1 MTPQL
6 RASLMR
12 FERYREQFAFLREN
26 GITTQGELD
35 AFSAKTEE
43 RVVALTKR
51 RTILNV
57 RKKKRQAL
65 YAALADAEAL
75 APVKECCESGL
86 IGLKDEH
93 ARYTEAVEALDT
105 CGISQER
112 LAAEKAA
119 LYEELAEVNRVIRAE
134 RKKLRLCAEIAGEAP
149 RIERELERVEDEK
162 SKQTVRKAEQER
174 F

>member
-26 GITTQGELD
+26 GITTQSDLD
-35 AFSAKTEE
+35 AFAAKTEE
-43 RVVALTKR
+43 RVAALTKQ

-65 YAALADAEAL
+65 YTALADAEAL
-75 APVKECCESGL
+75 APVKECCENGL
-86 IGLKDEH
+86 TGLEDEY
-93 ARYTEAVEALDT
+93 ARYTEAVETLEV
-105 CGISQER
+105 CGISTAQ
-112 LAAEKAA
+112 LAEEKAS
-119 LYEELAEVNRVIRAE
+119 LYEELAEVNRAIRAE
-134 RKKLRLCAEIAGEAP
+134 RKKLRLCAEITGEAP
-149 RIERELERVEDEK
+149 RIEWELNRVEGEK
-162 SKQTVRKAEQER
+162 VKWANQEKAQEH